1 MPETPDTAK
10 EIVKIKQEIGDI
22 KQSQEA
28 DMQMTRERYEKLV
41 TDTLADNDTRIAVFL
56 AVDGL
61 KSRKELQDTVGGAQ
75 KTVWRAIDHLESR
88 GLILRLEGT
97 KGRSPV
103 YVKPRWVR
111 VLRMDDFVRRRFGG
125 PRQPGSGDSQSNS

>member
-1 MPETPDTAK
+1 VPETVDTAK

-28 DMQMTRERYEKLV
+28 DMQMSRERYEKLV
-41 TDTLADNDTRIAVFL
+41 ADTLANNTTRIAVFL

-75 KTVWRAIDHLESR
+75 ATVWRAIDHLESR
-88 GLILRLEGT
+88 GLIFPLEAT
-97 KGRSPV
+97 KAGSPR
-103 YVKPRWVR
+103 YAKPRWVR
-111 VLRMDDFVRRRFGG
+111 VLRMDDFVRRQSSGD
-125 PRQPGSGDSQSNS
+125 RQRGSGDSQSGS